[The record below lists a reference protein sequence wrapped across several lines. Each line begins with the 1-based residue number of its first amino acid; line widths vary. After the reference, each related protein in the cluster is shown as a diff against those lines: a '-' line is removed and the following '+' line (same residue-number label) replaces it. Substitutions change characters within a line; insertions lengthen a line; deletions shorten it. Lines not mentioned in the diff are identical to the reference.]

1 MGSSSG
7 FINGVK
13 SVDRVYVAL
22 LRVVVMALAAASG
35 LAIIAMIAVTTID
48 VVMRVF
54 GKSLTGSYDIVKIAG
69 ALAIAF
75 ALPYTTAVKGHVAVE
90 FFFQKL
96 RRRGR
101 VIVDTI
107 TRLMV
112 IAFFVVVA
120 RQTIIY
126 GTKLRDTSEVSL
138 TLQIPMYWVAYVIA
152 GTLAITVLV
161 KIYNLLHPG
170 REMIKP

>member
-1 MGSSSG
+1 MANSSG
-7 FINGVK
+7 FIDGIK
-13 SVDRVYVAL
+13 SVDRVYVVL
-22 LRVVVMALAAASG
+22 LRAVVMALAAASG
-35 LAIIAMIAVTTID
+35 LAIIAMIAVTSAD
-48 VVMRVF
+48 VLMRVF
-54 GKSLTGSYDIVKIAG
+54 GRSLTGAYDIVKIAG
-69 ALAIAF
+69 AITIAC
-75 ALPYTTAVKGHVAVE
+75 ALPYTTAVKGHIAIE

-96 RRRGR
+96 RRPGR
-101 VIVDTI
+101 ILVDTL

-126 GTKLRDTSEVSL
+126 GNTLKRTGEVSL
-138 TLQIPMYWVAYVIA
+138 TLQIPVYWVAYVIA
-152 GTLAITVLV
+152 GALAITVLV